1 MTDDSWLKP
10 MDDRIACLRKETA
23 RIRKTM
29 KTKTDTQGVKHITW
43 VTKPEGSLVYDDAF
57 WVKAQSWGTFVSVGA
72 DDLEIITS
80 LTEEQCVN
88 ATRWYLKGLQ
98 EGWDDNN
105 VVKHEGTVGGKL

>member
-10 MDDRIACLRKETA
+10 MDDRIAQLREETA

-80 LTEEQCVN
+80 LTEDQCVS
-88 ATRWYLKGLQ
+88 ATRWYLKCRQ
-98 EGWDDNN
+98 EGFPEETNSYDS
-105 VVKHEGTVGGKL
+105 TVGGKL